1 MAASIFYFYRK
12 SSIPHG
18 EGNMGKNIISK
29 FAAITIMLLLASACS
44 KSGNSSKDV
53 EVPKLE
59 KGCLSGQCV
68 KGQFE
73 TAYQRF
79 VLVTGNV
86 VNLRNRP
93 EVTSKVLAQLPV
105 SRKVTVLYLKPEET
119 TIGGI
124 KGKWAF
130 VQDTAEINLQ
140 GWVFDHF
147 LAFTHNFTQP
157 ERWKIREIR
166 TVLGGRLVVYKC
178 TPDGSYRVTQNELM
192 FKKDGKNLPEKASGE
207 ILQCKNIIWLKKDKP
222 DDYPVFFYF
231 MDDGK
236 LSFSDQ
242 YKDKR
247 GTILVR

>member
-1 MAASIFYFYRK
+1 MKKKA
-12 SSIPHG
+12 
-18 EGNMGKNIISK
+18 ISRYS
-29 FAAITIMLLLASACS
+29 AVIVMLLLATACS
-44 KSGNSSKDV
+44 KSGKSSQEV
-53 EVPKLE
+53 EVPKLD

-73 TAYQRF
+73 TTYQRF

-86 VNLRNRP
+86 VNLRTRP
-93 EVTSKVLAQLPV
+93 EVTSKVLTQLPV
-105 SRKVTVLYLKPEET
+105 SRKVTVLYILPEET

-130 VQDTAEINLQ
+130 IRDTVDISLQ

-147 LAFTHNFTQP
+147 LAFADSFTRP
-157 ERWKIREIR
+157 DRWKIREIR
-166 TVLGGRLVVYKC
+166 TVLGGRLIVYKC
-178 TPDGSYRVTQNELM
+178 TPDGKFKVSQNEMM
-192 FKKDGKNLPEKASGE
+192 FKRDGNSLPEKATGE
-207 ILQCKNIIWLKKDKP
+207 ILQCKNIVWLKKDRP

-231 MDDGK
+231 MDNGK
-236 LSFSDQ
+236 LSFPDQ

>member
-1 MAASIFYFYRK
+1 MRK
-12 SSIPHG
+12 I
-18 EGNMGKNIISK
+18 IISK
-29 FAAITIMLLLASACS
+29 YSAIIIMLFLATACS
-44 KSGNSSKDV
+44 KSGNSSTDV
-53 EVPKLE
+53 EVPKIE

-79 VLVTGNV
+79 TMVTGNV

-93 EVTSKVLAQLPV
+93 DVMSKVLAQLPAT
-105 SRKVTVLYLKPEET
+105 RKVTVLYVKPEET

-124 KGKWAF
+124 KGKWTF
-130 VQDTAEINLQ
+130 VQDTANIVMQ

-147 LAFTHNFTQP
+147 LAYTHNFTQP
-157 ERWKIREIR
+157 ERWKIKEIR
-166 TVLGGRLVVYKC
+166 TLLGGRLIVYKC
-178 TPDGSYRVTQNELM
+178 SPDGRFKVTQNEMM
-192 FKKDGKNLPEKASGE
+192 FKRDGNNLPEKASGE
-207 ILQCKNIIWLKKDKP
+207 ILQYKNIIWLKKDKP

-236 LSFSDQ
+236 LSFPDQ

-247 GTILVR
+247 GTIMVR

>member
-1 MAASIFYFYRK
+1 MKQSIVLKHMA
-12 SSIPHG
+12 
-18 EGNMGKNIISK
+18 IIL
-29 FAAITIMLLLASACS
+29 TLLLAVSCS
-44 KSGNSSKDV
+44 KSGKSSKEVDV
-53 EVPKLE
+53 PGIE

-79 VLVTGNV
+79 VLITGNV

-93 EVTSKVLAQLPV
+93 DVTSKVLVQLPAT
-105 SRKVTVLYLKPEET
+105 RKVTVLYVKPEET

-124 KGKWAF
+124 KGRWTFIRDAS
-130 VQDTAEINLQ
+130 DINLQ

-147 LAFTHNFTQP
+147 LAFPGNFTKP
-157 ERWKIREIR
+157 DHWKFREIR
-166 TVLGGRLVVYKC
+166 TVLGGRLIVYRC
-178 TPDGSYRVTQNELM
+178 APDGTYKVVQNEMM
-192 FKKDGKNLPEKASGE
+192 FKKDGKNLAEKASGE
-207 ILQCKNIIWLKKDKP
+207 ILQYKNVVWLKKDKP

-231 MDDGK
+231 MEDGK
-236 LSFSDQ
+236 LSFPDQ